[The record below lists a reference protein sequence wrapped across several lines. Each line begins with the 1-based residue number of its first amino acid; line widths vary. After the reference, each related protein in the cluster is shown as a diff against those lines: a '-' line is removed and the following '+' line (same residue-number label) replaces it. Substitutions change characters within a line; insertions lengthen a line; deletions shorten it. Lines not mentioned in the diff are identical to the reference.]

1 MKPAKTILMTGATG
15 LIGSALCPVLESKG
29 HKVLR
34 LTRGTGQFSWDPAS
48 GRIDPTILK
57 GVDAV
62 IHLAGENV
70 AQRWTPN
77 AKKRIRESRIK
88 GTRLLV
94 QAMRQQTERPDLIMA
109 SGINYYGYDEA
120 DPKNEDAPSGP
131 GFLGNICREW
141 EMAAMPWS
149 QAGGRVV
156 YVRTGVV
163 LSASGG
169 ALAKML
175 PPFKAGL
182 GGSFGSGKQR
192 MSWIAIQDLVSI
204 YERALE
210 DSTFSGPVN
219 AVAPKAAAVAEFAQ
233 TLGSV
238 LKRPAF
244 LPAPAFAL
252 KIAFGEMAT
261 ETILSDLNILPQRLQ
276 NANFKW
282 NYPDIQSALAANI

>member
-1 MKPAKTILMTGATG
+1 
-15 LIGSALCPVLESKG
+15 
-29 HKVLR
+29 
-34 LTRGTGQFSWDPAS
+34 
-48 GRIDPTILK
+48 
-57 GVDAV
+57 
-62 IHLAGENV
+62 
-70 AQRWTPN
+70 
-77 AKKRIRESRIK
+77 
-88 GTRLLV
+88 
-94 QAMRQQTERPDLIMA
+94 
-109 SGINYYGYDEA
+109 
-120 DPKNEDAPSGP
+120 
-131 GFLGNICREW
+131 
-141 EMAAMPWS
+141 
-149 QAGGRVV
+149 
-156 YVRTGVV
+156 
-163 LSASGG
+163 
-169 ALAKML
+169 
-175 PPFKAGL
+175 L

>member
-1 MKPAKTILMTGATG
+1 MKQVKKILMTGSTG

-29 HKVLR
+29 YKVIP
-34 LTRGTGQFSWDPAS
+34 LTRGSGQYNWDPAS

-57 GVDAV
+57 GIDAV

-70 AQRWTPN
+70 AQRWTAN
-77 AKKRIRESRIK
+77 AKKRIRESRIN

-94 QAMRQQTERPDLIMA
+94 KAMRQQTERPDLIMA
-109 SGINYYGYDEA
+109 SGINYYGYAEA
-120 DPKNEDAPSGP
+120 KPKNEDAPNGP
-131 GFLGNICREW
+131 GFLGDICREW

-169 ALAKML
+169 ALPKML
-175 PPFKAGL
+175 LPFKLGL

-204 YERALE
+204 YERVLE
-210 DSTFSGPVN
+210 DYTFSGPVN
-219 AVAPKAAAVAEFAQ
+219 AVAPKAAAVSDFAR
-233 TLGSV
+233 TLGVV
-238 LKRPAF
+238 LKRPAL

-252 KIAFGEMAT
+252 KMAFGEMAS
-261 ETILSDLNILPQRLQ
+261 ETILSNLNILPNRLQ
-276 NANFKW
+276 NADFKW
-282 NYPDIQSALAANI
+282 RYPDIHSALAANV